1 MKIAGVHAAMI
12 KRLSIWLPIALAVLS
27 IGFAVGAVVFRMLN
41 RAGPGPDVTPVSDDV
56 AMAALFP
63 LVGLLITLYRPGN
76 RIGWICVLIGCSGA
90 LAVFSPEYAVYT
102 LFTQPGAFPSGA
114 LLSWLSV
121 WVWSIGWVGIVLLM
135 LLFPTGRLLSR
146 RWAWPGIVETI
157 AVGSWIIILGGLS
170 WQFRGPALLAPESA
184 PEVRQIDILIEQVAP
199 VLFLTMV
206 LALLA
211 AVIAAIV
218 RFRRSRGVER
228 QQMKWFVLAVAC
240 TALGAVSGF
249 VFSNVV
255 PVSGWL
261 AQIIYSLEVLAFSS
275 GPIAIGIA
283 ILRYRLF
290 DIDVIVRR
298 TLVYTTLTVALALV
312 YFVSVILLQ
321 RLFRALSGQE
331 SDLAVV
337 ASTLGL
343 AALFNPLRGRIQAAI
358 DRRFYRGKY
367 DAEHTLLAF
376 SAWLRDETNLD
387 QLTREMLAV
396 VEETMQPAHVSLW
409 LKSTD
414 GDVRRVVTHYSRQSS
429 ARTP

>member
-1 MKIAGVHAAMI
+1 MT
-12 KRLSIWLPIALAVLS
+12 RRFSRWLPLVLAVLS
-27 IGFAVGAVVFRMLN
+27 IGLAIAAVVFRALN
-41 RAGPGPDVTPVSDDV
+41 QGGPGPDVSPASDDV

-63 LVGLLITLYRPGN
+63 LGGLLIALYQPGN

-90 LAVFSPEYAVYT
+90 LAVFAPEYAVYT
-102 LFTQPGAFPSGA
+102 LFTRPDALPGGA
-114 LLSWLSV
+114 LMSWLRV
-121 WVWSIGWVGIVLLM
+121 WVWSLGWVGIVLLM
-135 LLFPTGRLLSR
+135 LLFPTGRLLSW
-146 RWAWPGIVETI
+146 RWAWPGIVEI
-157 AVGSWIIILGGLS
+157 AAVALWVVVLGGLT
-170 WQFRGPALLAPESA
+170 WQFRGAASFAPELS
-184 PEVRQIDILIEQVAP
+184 PETQQVDLLIEQIAP
-199 VLFLTMV
+199 PLFLVMV

-211 AVIAAIV
+211 AVVAAIV

-249 VFSNVV
+249 VFSIVL
-255 PVSGWL
+255 PVAAWL
-261 AQIIYSLEVLAFSS
+261 APLVYILEIMAFSS

-298 TLVYTTLTVALALV
+298 TLLYATLTATLALV
-312 YFVSVILLQ
+312 YFVSVVLLQ
-321 RLFRALSGQE
+321 RFFRALSGQE

-337 ASTLGL
+337 ASTLAL
-343 AALFNPLRGRIQAAI
+343 AALFTPLRGRIQATI

-367 DAEHTLLAF
+367 DAEHTLLEF

-396 VEETMQPAHVSLW
+396 VEQTVQPAHVSLW
-409 LKSTD
+409 LK
-414 GDVRRVVTHYSRQSS
+414 
-429 ARTP
+429 TPDREPQ

>member
-1 MKIAGVHAAMI
+1 MI
-12 KRLSIWLPIALAVLS
+12 KRFFRWLPIMLAVLS
-27 IGFAVGAVVFRMLN
+27 IGLAIAAVVFRVLN
-41 RAGPGPDVTPVSDDV
+41 RAGPGPDVTPASDDV

-63 LVGLLITLYRPGN
+63 LVGLLIALYQPGN

-102 LFTQPGAFPSGA
+102 LFTRPGALPGGA
-114 LLSWLSV
+114 LMSWLRV
-121 WVWSIGWVGIVLLM
+121 WVWSLGWVGIVLLM
-135 LLFPTGRLLSR
+135 LLFPTGRLLSW
-146 RWAWPGIVETI
+146 RWAWPGIVEAS
-157 AVGSWIIILGGLS
+157 AVSLWVVVLGGLT
-170 WQFRGPALLAPESA
+170 WQFRGAVSFAPELS
-184 PEVRQIDILIEQVAP
+184 PETQEVNLLIERVAP
-199 VLFLTMV
+199 ALFLTMV

-211 AVIAAIV
+211 AVVAAIV

-249 VFSNVV
+249 VFGVV
-255 PVSGWL
+255 LPVSGWL
-261 AQIIYSLEVLAFSS
+261 GSLVYGLEALAFSS

-298 TLVYTTLTVALALV
+298 TLVYATLTVALALV
-312 YFVSVILLQ
+312 YFGSVVLLQ

-337 ASTLGL
+337 ASTLAL
-343 AALFNPLRGRIQAAI
+343 AALFTPLRGRIQAAI
-358 DRRFYRGKY
+358 DRRFYRSKY
-367 DAEHTLLAF
+367 DAEHTMLAF

-396 VEETMQPAHVSLW
+396 VEQTVQPAHVSLW
-409 LKSTD
+409 LKTAD
-414 GDVRRVVTHYSRQSS
+414 GDVRDVVTHF
-429 ARTP
+429 ARRPR